1 MAWTAALPFCL
12 SPNTR
17 SIHWQSICE
26 TWSDSRA
33 CLWMRM
39 KSRGSFLAHGGRFT
53 WFTRSLFCRTPKS
66 KPARGESGKYHA
78 NIRRGKMCSNNS
90 ILMFYM
96 NIHCLHFEDLGYLK
110 VISVF
115 LALRHTSISSFHL
128 IKTIFTSNTRR
139 SLKVFTTTRQDK
151 ISV

>member
-1 MAWTAALPFCL
+1 MKYDLGMFLMLWSKYQKMENISVKCSIAVHKESYCRMKDIDGLDCCFALL
-12 SPNTR
+12 LESKHQVQSTGR
-17 SIHWQSICE
+17 SICE

-96 NIHCLHFEDLGYLK
+96 NMNIIAYILK
-110 VISVF
+110 I
-115 LALRHTSISSFHL
+115 
-128 IKTIFTSNTRR
+128 
-139 SLKVFTTTRQDK
+139 
-151 ISV
+151 

>member
-1 MAWTAALPFCL
+1 MSVLSVIKLYVIRNRTAGWKTLMAWTAALPFCL

-17 SIHWQSICE
+17 SIHWQSVWE

-39 KSRGSFLAHGGRFT
+39 KSRGSFLAQGGRFT

-78 NIRRGKMCSNNS
+78 NIRREKLFLIIWFDKNA
-90 ILMFYM
+90 
-96 NIHCLHFEDLGYLK
+96 LHEYSL
-110 VISVF
+110 VISWRSRLRKGYF
-115 LALRHTSISSFHL
+115 LFWLWHFLRML
-128 IKTIFTSNTRR
+128 EEENQ
-139 SLKVFTTTRQDK
+139 V
-151 ISV
+151 